1 MTSLETV
8 AGSIE
13 PLDRGALAD
22 AARRQR
28 LLAKPPGSLGR
39 LESLSIQLAGIRGG
53 IRPVENPAVVVMA
66 ADHGVAAEGVS
77 AYPASVTAEMVRTFL
92 TGGAAINAIAAAVG
106 ARVVVVD
113 MGVSFGVTGPGLIDR
128 RVAAGTRNLAREPAM
143 SRSQAEA
150 AVEAGIGIA
159 DVLVRD
165 GVDLLVSGE
174 MGIANTTS
182 ASCIVAVMTRHPPS
196 AVTGRGTGI
205 DVATRNRKI
214 AVIEQ
219 ALARQ
224 AVDRSDALAVLA
236 SVGGFEIAGLAGL
249 CLGAA
254 SNRIPVLLDGLIS
267 TAAAL
272 IAVAVAPL
280 TVSYLIA
287 GHQSVEPGHRIAL
300 RALHLRPVLK
310 LEMRLGEGSGATLAI
325 PVVRAAAGA
334 LTSMATLDA
343 VLPLDP
349 LATRTWVR
357 GCRGGVHER
366 RASGVTAARPGPPVG
381 SAHPGRHEPHE
392 RGSGRGQ

>member
-13 PLDRGALAD
+13 PLDRGALAE

-28 LLAKPPGSLGR
+28 LLAKPPDSLGR
-39 LESLSIQLAGIRGG
+39 LESLAIKLAGIRGG
-53 IRPVENPAVVVMA
+53 IRPVRSSAVVVMA
-66 ADHGVAAEGVS
+66 ADHGVAVEGVS
-77 AYPASVTAEMVRTFL
+77 AYPASVTVEMVRTFL
-92 TGGAAINAIAAAVG
+92 AGGAAINAIAAAVG

-113 MGVSFGVTGPGLIDR
+113 MGVSIRLTGPGLIDR

-143 SRSQAEA
+143 SRSQAELA
-150 AVEAGIGIA
+150 INAGIGLA
-159 DVLVRD
+159 DALVGE
-165 GVDLLVSGE
+165 GVDLIVPGE

-182 ASCIVAVMTRHPPS
+182 ASCIVAVMTGHPPS

-205 DVATRNRKI
+205 DETTRKRKV
-214 AVIEQ
+214 AVIER

-224 AVDRSDALAVLA
+224 ALDPTDPVGVLA

-254 SNRIPVLLDGLIS
+254 KHRIPVLLDGLIS

-280 TVSYLIA
+280 TLGYLLA

-300 RALHLRPVLK
+300 RALRLRPLLR
-310 LEMRLGEGSGATLAI
+310 LELRLGEGSGAALAI
-325 PVVRAAAGA
+325 PIVRAAAGTLA
-334 LTSMATLDA
+334 SMVTLDA
-343 VLPLDP
+343 VLPSD
-349 LATRTWVR
+349 
-357 GCRGGVHER
+357 
-366 RASGVTAARPGPPVG
+366 SVG
-381 SAHPGRHEPHE
+381 D
-392 RGSGRGQ
+392 

>member
-13 PLDRGALAD
+13 PLDGGALAE

-28 LLAKPPGSLGR
+28 LLAKPPDSLGR
-39 LESLSIQLAGIRGG
+39 LESLAIKLAGIRGG
-53 IRPVENPAVVVMA
+53 IRPVRSPAVVVMA
-66 ADHGVAAEGVS
+66 ADHGVAVEGVS
-77 AYPASVTAEMVRTFL
+77 AYPASVTVEMVRTFL
-92 TGGAAINAIAAAVG
+92 AGGAAINAIAAVVG

-113 MGVSFGVTGPGLIDR
+113 MGVSIRVTGPGLIDR

-143 SRSQAEA
+143 SRSQAELA
-150 AVEAGIGIA
+150 INAGIGLA
-159 DVLVRD
+159 DALVGE
-165 GVDLLVSGE
+165 GVDLIVPGE

-182 ASCIVAVMTRHPPS
+182 ASCIVAVMTGHPPS

-205 DVATRNRKI
+205 DETTRKRKV
-214 AVIEQ
+214 AVIER

-224 AVDRSDALAVLA
+224 ALDHTDPVGVLA

-254 SNRIPVLLDGLIS
+254 KHRIPVLLDGLIS

-280 TVSYLIA
+280 TLSYLLA

-300 RALHLRPVLK
+300 RALRLRPLLR
-310 LEMRLGEGSGATLAI
+310 LELRLGEGSGAALAI
-325 PVVRAAAGA
+325 PIVRAAAGT
-334 LTSMATLDA
+334 LVSMATLDA
-343 VLPLDP
+343 VLPSD
-349 LATRTWVR
+349 
-357 GCRGGVHER
+357 
-366 RASGVTAARPGPPVG
+366 SVG
-381 SAHPGRHEPHE
+381 D
-392 RGSGRGQ
+392 